1 MSSSSSAL
9 QTTSTPASRA
19 YHAQLMTSS
28 GRVNVGSRASTL
40 AMIQST
46 SVVENLTRFYPEIQM
61 PIQKITT
68 TGDKILGTS
77 VPGGVASLRFCE
89 GS

>member
-1 MSSSSSAL
+1 MSSSAL
-9 QTTSTPASRA
+9 LTTSPTPTSRA

-46 SVVENLTRFYPEIQM
+46 SVVENLSRFYPEIQM

-77 VPGGVASLRFCE
+77 IPQVLPRKVAFL
-89 GS
+89 